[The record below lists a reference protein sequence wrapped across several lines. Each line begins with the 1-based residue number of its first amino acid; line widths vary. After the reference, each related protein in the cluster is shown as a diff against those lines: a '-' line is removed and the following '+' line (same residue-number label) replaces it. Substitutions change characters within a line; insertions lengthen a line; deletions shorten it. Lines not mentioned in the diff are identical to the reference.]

1 MHGQGGAMR
10 IRDWGNREIR
20 LVMWLLSVAVLL
32 LLYANPIA
40 AQSTGSLSGIVR
52 DPSGAVL
59 SGATL
64 TLNSIAT
71 GSNRTAKSESS
82 GEYSFPQVL
91 PGTYQLSVTA
101 QGFKSALVRNLDL
114 QVNLQS
120 VVNINLQVA
129 SVGETVDVLDEAP
142 VINTSDAST
151 GNPFGTKQVLELPLE
166 GRSVTGLLSL
176 QTGVTFLGS
185 TDVQDA
191 RNGSVNGGR
200 SDQGNITLDGVDVN
214 DQDTRPAFA
223 SALRMPL
230 DSLEEFRVTTVGANA
245 DQGRTSGAQ
254 VSLITKRGS
263 NSFHG
268 SLYEFNRNTAFT
280 ANSFFN
286 NEAGVPRP
294 QLVRNVF
301 GASVGGPMLKNRLFF
316 FFNYEGRRD
325 ASSQDVV
332 RTVPTQ
338 DLRNGLLDYVNNTGG
353 VSQIGPDEVKALDPL
368 GIGESAAVLDL
379 FNQYPSPN
387 DSTVGDGLAATGYR
401 FLAKAPLSWN
411 TYVTRL
417 DWHVDRAGSHT
428 VFVRGNLQNDK
439 QTGTPQF
446 PGGIPNN
453 SILAN
458 AKGIAVGY
466 THVLNPFL
474 VGTFHYG
481 LTRLSTATSG
491 SARTPVVNPFDYFLS
506 SFAGNTTGVSTIT
519 PVHTI
524 SEDVNWTRGSHS
536 FQFGGVARII
546 RRRISS
552 DQPFPY
558 GGGQAYQLENGQLA
572 FTPADAP
579 VGAASPPNGVMALLG
594 ILAAG
599 SATYNY
605 NVSGDLIPQD
615 KPKFR
620 DFGSS
625 EYEIYAQDSWHI
637 RPNLTLIAGL
647 RWSLMPPPSE
657 LNGQQTANVPSYG
670 TLFARRLADAE
681 QGISDANELMT
692 FVARNSPEG
701 RPLYPTFKKNFAPRI
716 SLAYSPDKS
725 DGWLARLTGGPGKTS
740 IRLGAGMFYD
750 LFGSGLIDQLDA
762 DSFGLTTTQITP
774 LGTFSGSTAPRF
786 TSVTDVPANL
796 VPPSPGGGPGTPP
809 IGLVTG
815 TTVIDYGL
823 KPPYVY
829 NFNFT
834 VSRQVSKD
842 FGLDVGYVG
851 RLSRRQLILSQ
862 GDSQPLNFKDQ
873 QSGMRLYDAMD
884 MLDSAAR
891 AQLPVASMQPI
902 PFWENLFSNAATPG
916 MTATQLIYSQFAQT
930 PTDPVTSLAQ
940 VDSACN
946 PACSNLGPFTFMQP
960 QFWGLLGLQS
970 IGTASYNSLQ
980 VTLRKHLSSGY
991 QFDVNY
997 TYSKSMDLY
1006 SQNESRLGY
1015 GFPNSVLNALDPKAQ
1030 RAVSDFDMTHQVN
1043 ANWVAE
1049 LPLGKGKKFMDRG
1062 GVADAFLGGW
1072 QLTGLFRM
1080 TSGLPFSAMNG
1091 YHYPTNWCCEV
1102 AATQIAPVQVQNVKH
1117 ASTTGGPNMF
1127 ADPAAA
1133 TQAFDFT
1140 RTGQVG
1146 SRNTLRGEGI
1156 FSIDLGLGKRFALPF
1171 EHQSLQFRAEAFNV
1185 TNTARFTINT
1195 EQNMFIDNP
1204 TQFGTYD
1211 TLLGAPRVL
1220 QVGLRYE
1227 F

>member
-1 MHGQGGAMR
+1 MR
-10 IRDWGNREIR
+10 KEENHDRAIKTVRD
-20 LVMWLLSVAVLL
+20 LLAAAVLVFL
-32 LLYANPIA
+32 GAGA
-40 AQSTGSLSGIVR
+40 AWAQSTASLIGTVR
-52 DPSGAVL
+52 DPSNAVVA
-59 SGATL
+59 GATL
-64 TLNSIAT
+64 TLTSAET
-71 GSNRTAKSESS
+71 GASRTVQSSGS

-91 PGTYQLSVTA
+91 PGTYQLSVGS
-101 QGFKSALVRNLDL
+101 QGFKATLVRSLEL

-129 SVGETVDVLDEAP
+129 SVGESVDILDKAP
-142 VINTSDAST
+142 VINTADAST
-151 GNPFGTKQVLELPLE
+151 GNPFDTKQVLELPLE

-200 SDQGNITLDGVDVN
+200 SNQGNVTLDGVDVN
-214 DQDTRPAFA
+214 DQDIRPAFA

-254 VSLITKRGS
+254 ISLITKRGS

-301 GASVGGPMLKNRLFF
+301 GASAGGPVIKNRLFF
-316 FFNYEGRRD
+316 FANYEGRRD
-325 ASSQDVV
+325 ASAQDVV
-332 RTVPTQ
+332 RTVPTR
-338 DLRNGLLDYVNNTGG
+338 DLRNGLLDYVNNSGG
-353 VSQIGPDEVKALDPL
+353 VSQIGPAQIKALDPL
-368 GIGESAAVLDL
+368 GIGESPAVLAL
-379 FNQYPSPN
+379 FNKYPSPN
-387 DSTVGDGLAATGYR
+387 DSTVGDGLAASGYR
-401 FLAKAPLSWN
+401 FLAKVPLSWN

-417 DWHVDRAGSHT
+417 DWQVDSAGKHTIFLRA
-428 VFVRGNLQNDK
+428 NLQNDK

-446 PGGIPNN
+446 PGDVSNG
-453 SILAN
+453 SILTN
-458 AKGIAVGY
+458 AKGLALGY

-481 LTRLSTATSG
+481 VTRLSMATSG
-491 SARTPVVNPFDYFLS
+491 SAQAPVVNPFDYFLS
-506 SFAGNTTGVSTIT
+506 SFVGNTTGVSTIT

-524 SEDVNWTRGSHS
+524 SEDVNWTRGNHS
-536 FQFGGVARII
+536 MQFGGVARII

-552 DQPFPY
+552 AQPFPY
-558 GGGQAYQLENGQLA
+558 GGGQAYQLQNGQST
-572 FTPADAP
+572 FTPSDAP
-579 VGAASPPNGVMALLG
+579 VGSASSPNGVMGLLG

-599 SATYNY
+599 STTYNY
-605 NVSGDLIPQD
+605 DVSGTLIPQD
-615 KPKFR
+615 KPKAR
-620 DFGSS
+620 DFGNS
-625 EYEIYAQDSWHI
+625 EYELYAQDSWHL

-657 LNGQQTANVPSYG
+657 LNGQQTTNMPSYG
-670 TLFARRLADAE
+670 TMFARRLADAE
-681 QGISDANELMT
+681 QGESDANELMT
-692 FVARNSPEG
+692 FVARNSPGG
-701 RPLYPTFKKNFAPRI
+701 RPLYPTFKRNFAPRL
-716 SLAYSPDKS
+716 SLAYTPDKA
-725 DGWLARLTGGPGKTS
+725 DGWLGRLTGGPGKTS
-740 IRLGAGMFYD
+740 IRIGAGMFYD

-762 DSFGLTTTQITP
+762 DSFGLTTNQITP
-774 LGTFSGSTAPRF
+774 IGTFNGSTAPRF
-786 TSVTDVPANL
+786 TSVNNVPSAL

-829 NFNFT
+829 NLNLA
-834 VSRQVSKD
+834 VSRQLSQD
-842 FGLDVGYVG
+842 FGLDVAYVG

-862 GDSQPLNFKDQ
+862 GDSQPLNFRDP
-873 QSGMRLYDAMD
+873 QSGMRLYDAMG
-884 MLDSAAR
+884 MLDNAAR
-891 AQLPVASMQPI
+891 AKTPVANIQPI
-902 PFWENLFSNAATPG
+902 PFWQNLFSNAATGG
-916 MTATQLIYSQFAQT
+916 MTATQVVYSQFAQT

-940 VDSACN
+940 IDSACI

-970 IGTASYNSLQ
+970 IGSANYNSLQ

-991 QFDVNY
+991 QFDFNY
-997 TYSKSMDLY
+997 TYSKSLDLY

-1015 GFPNSVLNALDPKAQ
+1015 GFPNSVLNALNPGAQ
-1030 RAVSDFDMTHQVN
+1030 RAVSDFDMTHQIN

-1049 LPLGKGKKFMDRG
+1049 LPFGKGKRFINKG
-1062 GVADAFLGGW
+1062 GIADGILGGW
-1072 QLTGLFRM
+1072 QLTGLFRV

-1102 AATQIAPVQVQNVKH
+1102 AATQVAAVHVQNVKH
-1117 ASTTGGPNMF
+1117 AATTGGPNMF
-1127 ADPAAA
+1127 ADPVAAS
-1133 TQAFDFT
+1133 QAFDFT

-1146 SRNTLRGEGI
+1146 SRNTLRGQGI

-1204 TQFGTYD
+1204 KQFGTYD